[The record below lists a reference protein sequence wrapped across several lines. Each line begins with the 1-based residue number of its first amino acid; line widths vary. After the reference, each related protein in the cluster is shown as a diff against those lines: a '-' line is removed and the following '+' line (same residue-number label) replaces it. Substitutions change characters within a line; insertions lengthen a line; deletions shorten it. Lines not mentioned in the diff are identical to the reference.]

1 MSRTEQNFHKFF
13 SLPSNRGS
21 ANSDTLFYDYDLII
35 KDQIF
40 KRTVSSFPIASGLVS
55 DQETKALVK
64 WLSDPNFC
72 AVYDTVASADEKE
85 SYFKPETYWRGPIW
99 INTNWALWL
108 GLLRYGY
115 IERAERTRQ
124 GVFKLALVIL
134 MPRLLHIFQS
144 FVILQICVCRFPRV
158 HDIPYSV

>member
-1 MSRTEQNFHKFF
+1 M
-13 SLPSNRGS
+13 GS

-35 KDQIF
+35 KDRIF

-85 SYFKPETYWRGPIW
+85 SYFKPKTY
-99 INTNWALWL
+99 
-108 GLLRYGY
+108 
-115 IERAERTRQ
+115 
-124 GVFKLALVIL
+124 
-134 MPRLLHIFQS
+134 
-144 FVILQICVCRFPRV
+144 
-158 HDIPYSV
+158 